1 MECIVPDCPNKIH
14 QGRFVGEVCMPCANL
29 AKDLHEHGEL
39 QSGTRFVKGVREYV
53 EANTEL
59 VLQKAHL
66 LFKEEK

>member
-1 MECIVPDCPNKIH
+1 MNCNVPPCPNKDW
-14 QGRFVGEVCMPCANL
+14 QGRFIGRICSPCANL

-39 QSGTRFVKGVREYV
+39 QSGSCFVKGVREYV

-66 LFKEEK
+66 LQEEEK